1 VKPADGPGLHCLV
14 GLDELTMPG
23 IATLAVN
30 EVAIMAL
37 DDNTAAIV
45 ARDDLGFYALSATC
59 THQCCTV
66 TICAGDA
73 CKTPIVSPNDCAP
86 PRRAMLELSAA
97 AFLCP
102 CHGSRFAA
110 DGSVL
115 NGPATHPLQAVPL
128 RIEGTDIVVDLS
140 RMAMSSDRVPA

>member
-1 VKPADGPGLHCLV
+1 MQCLV
-14 GLDELTMPG
+14 GLDELILPG
-23 IATLAVN
+23 IAQLAVG

-45 ARDDLGFYALSATC
+45 ARDELGLYAMSATC

-66 TICAGDA
+66 TLCSGNSCTA
-73 CKTPIVSPNDCAP
+73 PIVSPNDCAP
-86 PRRAMLELSAA
+86 PKRAALVRSGP

-128 RIEGTDIVVDLS
+128 MIRGADVVVDLS
-140 RMAMSSDRVPA
+140 RRAMSSDRVQPA